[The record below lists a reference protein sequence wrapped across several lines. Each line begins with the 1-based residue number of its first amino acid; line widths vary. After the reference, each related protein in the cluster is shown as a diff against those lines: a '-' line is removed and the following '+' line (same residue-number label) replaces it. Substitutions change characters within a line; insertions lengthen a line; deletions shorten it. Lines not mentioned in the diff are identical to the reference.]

1 MPKYKRKKYYN
12 VRLYGEEQVYQFED
26 CRDAATWLVEEGWSK
41 TINAARVGLSTVLT
55 GKYTAYRRFKITA
68 RRYY

>member
-12 VRLYGEEQVYQFED
+12 VQLVDDTYIRQFED
-26 CRDAATWLVEEGWSK
+26 CSDAATWLVEEGWSK

-68 RRYY
+68 GRYY

>member
-12 VRLYGEEQVYQFED
+12 VQLVDDTYIRQFED

-55 GKYTAYRRFKITA
+55 GKYTTYRRFKITA
-68 RRYY
+68 GRYY

>member
-1 MPKYKRKKYYN
+1 MKYRRQKYYD
-12 VRLYGEEQVYQFED
+12 VELHTEGHARKFKS

>member
-12 VRLYGEEQVYQFED
+12 VQLVDDTYIRQFED
-26 CRDAATWLVEEGWSK
+26 CSDAATWLVEEGWSK

-55 GKYTAYRRFKITA
+55 GKRAAYRRFKITA

>member
-12 VRLYGEEQVYQFED
+12 VQLVDDTCIRQFED

-55 GKYTAYRRFKITA
+55 GKRAAYRRFKITA

>member
-12 VRLYGEEQVYQFED
+12 VRLADDTYIRQFED
-26 CRDAATWLVEEGWSK
+26 CSDAATWLFYEGWSK
-41 TINAARVGLSTVLT
+41 SINAARVGLSSVLT
-55 GKYTAYRRFKITA
+55 GRRPTYRYFKITA